1 MVVTKYAPNTVCH
14 WSVWWTRMIMPVLNS
29 GDIADEDSPY
39 QYVMH
44 ELERRL
50 RWGGCT
56 CWSHRGD
63 RSTSHTVHLQHVKM
77 EYCTL
82 HTTTGGFY
90 HREDRS
96 TSHTVHLQHVK
107 MEYCTLHTTTGG
119 FYHRE
124 DRSTS
129 HTVHLQHVKMEYCTL
144 NTTTGGFYHREDR
157 STSHTVHLQ
166 HVKTEYCTLNTTTGG
181 FYHREDRSTS
191 HTVHL
196 QHVKMEYCTLNTT
209 TGGFYQIPPITRTSN
224 EQQVKRTL
232 NHSTIQS
239 DLWNTNIYSQ
249 GSTTTGMTYQI
260 VNIMPGEDLLSWP
273 REHDHLNITKTAS
286 TQVTPLLEWQHLHSM

>member
-82 HTTTGGFY
+82 
-90 HREDRS
+90 
-96 TSHTVHLQHVK
+96 
-107 MEYCTLHTTTGG
+107 
-119 FYHRE
+119 
-124 DRSTS
+124 
-129 HTVHLQHVKMEYCTL
+129 

-181 FYHREDRSTS
+181 
-191 HTVHL
+191 L
-196 QHVKMEYCTLNTT
+196 
-209 TGGFYQIPPITRTSN
+209 YQITPITRTSN

-249 GSTTTGMTYQI
+249 GSTTIGMTYQI